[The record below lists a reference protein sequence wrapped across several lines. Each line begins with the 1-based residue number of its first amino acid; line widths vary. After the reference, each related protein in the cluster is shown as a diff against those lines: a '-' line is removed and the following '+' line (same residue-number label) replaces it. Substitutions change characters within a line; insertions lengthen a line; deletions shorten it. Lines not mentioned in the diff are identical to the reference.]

1 MMDKIKILLAEDEP
15 HIARLV
21 TFKLEREGYDVRWA
35 KDGGEALEMFQNFI
49 PNLVLLDVMMPIM
62 DGFEVLKK
70 IREDDRLSDIP
81 VIMLSA
87 KGQTSDV
94 EKGFDLGS
102 DDYIVKPFQPD
113 ELVARIRAK
122 IKS

>member
-21 TFKLEREGYDVRWA
+21 TFKLERVGYDVRWA